1 MTVPTGVRA
10 PRREDLVGHQRPLPP
25 EDVIGVAGL
34 RFTSLSRTFCDLAE
48 ILDLTAL
55 VAVGDRIIL
64 RNDRKLD
71 RADLE
76 RAVRAM
82 AGRRGA
88 KRAARAL
95 DLLDDG
101 AESPKETEL
110 RLVLLAAG
118 FGPFA
123 SNLELS
129 EADGSFVARV
139 DLAIP
144 RLRIAIEYEG
154 DHHRDPVQWR
164 KDMARRRRI
173 EALGWIY
180 IPATQAD
187 LDDPRRLIADLA
199 SAVVA
204 RR

>member
-10 PRREDLVGHQRPLPP
+10 PRREDLVGHQRPLPT
-25 EDVIGVAGL
+25 EDVVEVAGL

-55 VAVGDRIIL
+55 VAVGDRML
-64 RNDRKLD
+64 WRWAPKLD
-71 RADLE
+71 VSDLE
-76 RAVRAM
+76 RAVKAM

-88 KRAARAL
+88 KRATRAL
-95 DLLDDG
+95 ELLDDG

-110 RLVLLAAG
+110 RLLLLAAG

-123 SNLELS
+123 SNVELS
-129 EADGSFVARV
+129 DAEGVFVARV
-139 DLAIP
+139 DLALP
-144 RLRIAIEYEG
+144 LLRIAIEYEG
-154 DHHRDPVQWR
+154 DHHREPAQWR
-164 KDMARRRRI
+164 KDIARRRRI

-180 IPATQAD
+180 LPVTQAD

-199 SAVVA
+199 SAMVV